1 MDTEK
6 AQQVLDELK
15 GVRPE
20 YLNEDAKRLFE
31 AIMTIADERD
41 MYRRQV
47 NDAFDRGWIHKDK
60 IREKIKQC
68 ENEMKKCPREI
79 VVHGIEMKIDTYK
92 KLLEE

>member
-1 MDTEK
+1 MDYDK

-47 NDAFDRGWIHKDK
+47 NDAFNRGWIHKDK
-60 IREKIKQC
+60 IKRKIEQAKQKAD
-68 ENEMKKCPREI
+68 EDNLDKYI
-79 VVHGIEMKIDTYK
+79 KISAWQE
-92 KLLEE
+92 LLED

>member
-20 YLNEDAKRLFE
+20 YLNEPAKRLFE

-47 NDAFDRGWIHKDK
+47 NEAFDRGWIHKDTIKRIAIPTPNNPIPLKMQQSEFYNK
-60 IREKIKQC
+60 IL
-68 ENEMKKCPREI
+68 
-79 VVHGIEMKIDTYK
+79 
-92 KLLEE
+92 KLVEER